1 MTGEKAWLDVREE
14 WMATA
19 DLVYQGIFI
28 VMSWEEHGLSATD
41 SQLRMLNIFYNV
53 IPDDDLIERI
63 ELRLVLGCYV

>member
-1 MTGEKAWLDVREE
+1 MTGEKAWLDVGEE
-14 WMATA
+14 RMATA

-63 ELRLVLGCYV
+63 ELRLVLGCDV